1 MAQRMNEC
9 TALDL
14 MMDEDVDWNDRQ
26 DDEES
31 GKDTYSQLQDIP
43 EPLDVAQ
50 VDEDD
55 GETDDLDESDRSITM
70 DTCSSPSTPSTTLPT
85 FPEPVGPSL
94 LHLASTATP
103 LEFFFT
109 DGW

>member
-14 MMDEDVDWNDRQ
+14 MMDEDVDWNDSE

-31 GKDTYSQLQDIP
+31 GNDTYSQLQDIP

-55 GETDDLDESDRSITM
+55 GETDDLDESDRSITILHPHPPLHYPL
-70 DTCSSPSTPSTTLPT
+70 SL
-85 FPEPVGPSL
+85 SL
-94 LHLASTATP
+94 LVLHCRILQA
-103 LEFFFT
+103 LQHR
-109 DGW
+109 